1 MGATWF
7 PGPLLSPSTPPPPP
21 PSPAAATAAAPC
33 PLSPP
38 STAGPAA
45 APTSANARAQPPL
58 PSSLS
63 CETESERRS
72 WAEREIIKPL
82 KEKKQLA
89 ECWKN
94 SQAGIPSPR
103 GSARLRTFLKGPLAI
118 PSSHPSSW
126 ECLPRP
132 ACPRG
137 VCAPSGSCV
146 LWVRAELGW
155 EEEGR
160 ATGNREGKGLGRVGG
175 RTGA

>member
-1 MGATWF
+1 MPGTMTWGPP
-7 PGPLLSPSTPPPPP
+7 PGFQGLSCPPPP
-21 PSPAAATAAAPC
+21 APRS
-33 PLSPP
+33 LSPP
-38 STAGPAA
+38 GTAGPAA

-63 CETESERRS
+63 GETESERRS
-72 WAEREIIKPL
+72 WAEREIINPL

-126 ECLPRP
+126 ECLPGGLP
-132 ACPRG
+132 QRG
-137 VCAPSGSCV
+137 MCAKWELCFGGQS
-146 LWVRAELGW
+146 RAG
-155 EEEGR
+155 
-160 ATGNREGKGLGRVGG
+160 VGG
-175 RTGA
+175 RG